1 MTPSSQQKSVNIT
14 GFLVLGLIVVL
25 LAGLVL
31 AQVVSNDGAP
41 VSNALD
47 NTGADTISEDGRTS
61 DSHAGP
67 LRQGS
72 VAPDFTL
79 PDLEGQRVSLSEWRG
94 RPVLIN
100 FWATWCGPC
109 ELEMPT
115 IQAAYEAHQ
124 DDGLVVLAVAVDDT
138 EGNVKRFF
146 QKRDLTIRPLM
157 DDGSASRAYQVFGLP
172 TSFLVQEDGKIAAVH
187 AGLLTERK
195 LEEYLRQ
202 FEGSQ

>member
-1 MTPSSQQKSVNIT
+1 MAPSSQQKSVNIT

-25 LAGLVL
+25 LAGLIL
-31 AQVVSNDGAP
+31 AQVVSNDGAS
-41 VSNALD
+41 VINAID
-47 NTGADTISEDGRTS
+47 DTTNENGRMS
-61 DSHAGP
+61 DSPAGP
-67 LRQGS
+67 LRQGG
-72 VAPDFTL
+72 VAPDLTL
-79 PDLEGQRVSLSEWRG
+79 QDLDGQRVSLSEWRG

-100 FWATWCGPC
+100 FWATWCAPC

-115 IQAAYEAHQ
+115 IQAAYEQHQ

-138 EGNVKRFF
+138 EGNVRRFF

-172 TSFLVQEDGKIAAVH
+172 TSYLVREDGRIAAVH
-187 AGLLTERK
+187 AGLLTEKK

-202 FEGSQ
+202 IEVSQ

>member
-1 MTPSSQQKSVNIT
+1 MIPSSQQKSVNIT

-31 AQVVSNDGAP
+31 AQVVSNDGAQ
-41 VSNALD
+41 VSNAID
-47 NTGADTISEDGRTS
+47 DTTSEDGRIS
-61 DSHAGP
+61 DSPAGP
-67 LRQGS
+67 IRQGS
-72 VAPDFTL
+72 LAPDFTL
-79 PDLEGQRVSLSEWRG
+79 PGLDGHRVSLSEWRG

-115 IQAAYEAHQ
+115 IQAAYEEHQ
-124 DDGLVVLAVAVDDT
+124 ADGLVVLAVAVDDT

-172 TSFLVQEDGKIAAVH
+172 TSFLVQEDGRIAAVH

-202 FEGSQ
+202 IEVSQ